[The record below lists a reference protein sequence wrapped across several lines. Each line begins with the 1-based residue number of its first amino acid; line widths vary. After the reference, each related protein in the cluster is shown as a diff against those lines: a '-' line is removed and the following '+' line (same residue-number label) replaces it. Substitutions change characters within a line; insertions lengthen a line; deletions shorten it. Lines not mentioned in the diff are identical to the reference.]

1 MFKEIQA
8 AFSKFFTGQRI
19 IIVIILLI
27 LAFALLNYSNS
38 KSFRFDGLED
48 GSSMDLSGNP
58 VIPSGPMGNGPM
70 DNGPVP
76 QPSQLQTVSQQVLV
90 PNTNSIYNL
99 QTVANPSDL
108 LPQDKNSQW
117 ATLNPTL
124 NPNNVIIPD
133 LLEAGYHIGLDT
145 IGQTLRNANYQER
158 SDPIIPK
165 QDVGPWYQSTIE
177 PNLSRTPLELGYGC
191 K

>member
-1 MFKEIQA
+1 MFKEIQS
-8 AFSKFFTGQRI
+8 AFTKFFTGQRI
-19 IIVIILLI
+19 IIFIILLI
-27 LAFALLNYSNS
+27 LAFALMTYSNS
-38 KSFRFDGLED
+38 KYLFFDGMAD
-48 GSSMDLSGNP
+48 GSMPPMDVSGN
-58 VIPSGPMGNGPM
+58 VPSKTGGQ
-70 DNGPVP
+70 NGPVP
-76 QPSQLQTVSQQVLV
+76 QPSQLQAVSQQVLV

-99 QTVANPSDL
+99 QSVANPSDL

-165 QDVGPWYQSTIE
+165 TDVGPWNQSTVE
-177 PNLSRTPLELGYGC
+177 PDIGRVALDLGYGC

>member
-1 MFKEIQA
+1 MVFKEIQS

-19 IIVIILLI
+19 IIFIILLI
-27 LAFALLNYSNS
+27 LAFALMTYSHS
-38 KSFRFDGLED
+38 KTFRFDGLED
-48 GSSMDLSGNP
+48 GSSIDLSGNK
-58 VIPSGPMGNGPM
+58 VDSAVGGGNGP
-70 DNGPVP
+70 VA
-76 QPSQLQTVSQQVLV
+76 QPSQLQQASKQVLV

-117 ATLNPTL
+117 ATLNPSL

-145 IGQTLRNANYQER
+145 IGQTLRNANLQER
-158 SDPIIPK
+158 SDPVIK
-165 QDVGPWYQSTIE
+165 KENTGPWLQSTIE
-177 PNLSRTPLELGYGC
+177 PDIARANFDIGAGC
-191 K
+191 R

>member
-1 MFKEIQA
+1 MFKEIQS
-8 AFSKFFTGQRI
+8 AFTKFFTGQRI
-19 IIVIILLI
+19 IIFIILLI
-27 LAFALLNYSNS
+27 LAFALMTYSNS
-38 KSFRFDGLED
+38 KSLFFDGMAD
-48 GSSMDLSGNP
+48 GSMPPMPPMDVSGN
-58 VIPSGPMGNGPM
+58 VPSKTGGQ
-70 DNGPVP
+70 NGPVP
-76 QPSQLQTVSQQVLV
+76 QPSQLQAVSQQVLV

-99 QTVANPSDL
+99 QSVANPSDL

-165 QDVGPWYQSTIE
+165 TDVGPWNQSTVE
-177 PNLSRTPLELGYGC
+177 PDIGRVALDLGYGC

>member
-1 MFKEIQA
+1 MFKELQEG
-8 AFSKFFTGQRI
+8 FSKFFTGQRI
-19 IIVIILLI
+19 LVIVILLI
-27 LAFALLNYSNS
+27 LAFALMTYSNS
-38 KSFRFDGLED
+38 KTFRFDSMED
-48 GSSMDLSGNP
+48 GSAQVDTGA
-58 VIPSGPMGNGPM
+58 VKGG
-70 DNGPVP
+70 DNAIVS
-76 QPSQLQTVSQQVLV
+76 QPSELQSQKQHVLT
-90 PNTNSIYNL
+90 PNTQSVYNL

-165 QDVGPWYQSTIE
+165 QDVGPWNHSTIE
-177 PNLSRTPLELGYGC
+177 ADYGRVAFDLGSGC

>member
-1 MFKEIQA
+1 MFKEIQS

-19 IIVIILLI
+19 IILIVLLI
-27 LAFALLNYSNS
+27 LAFALVTYSNS
-38 KSFRFDGLED
+38 KSFKFDGLAD
-48 GSSMDLSGNP
+48 GSSLDISGNAVKP
-58 VIPSGPMGNGPM
+58 VSGGNN
-70 DNGPVP
+70 NGPVA
-76 QPSQLQTVSQQVLV
+76 QPSQLQQASQQVIV

-165 QDVGPWYQSTIE
+165 HDVGIWNLSTIE
-177 PNLSRTPLELGYGC
+177 PNIGHVNFELGSGPN
-191 K
+191 